1 MQRDTFGVWSVTL
14 PAVHGRPAIP
24 HDSKVKVIR
33 SSAFQGTHSLD
44 HHDHPSGRTNRQ
56 ASGMD
61 QASHP
66 EPRVLTY
73 LRRHLLESP
82 QQIRL
87 QEQAAS
93 SPIVSPCLRSARY
106 SPAFVSFLM
115 FQSEFPPRSTASVLI
130 LNSRQM
136 SCPES
141 KSLDTTS
148 FSSWQSWNT
157 PIMHPLD
164 TRSPASLLPQAD
176 MVVSFPINTPDI
188 TRNP

>member
-1 MQRDTFGVWSVTL
+1 MERDTFGVWSVTL

-24 HDSKVKVIR
+24 HDSKVKVMG
-33 SSAFQGTHSLD
+33 SSAFQSTHSLD
-44 HHDHPSGRTNRQ
+44 HHDHTSGRTNRQ
-56 ASGMD
+56 TSGMD

-66 EPRVLTY
+66 EPRVFTY

-82 QQIRL
+82 HEICL
-87 QEQAAS
+87 QEQTSA
-93 SPIVSPCLRSARY
+93 SPIVTPCLRSARY
-106 SPAFVSFLM
+106 SPAFVSSLM
-115 FQSEFPPRSTASVLI
+115 FQSEFPPRSTASVRI

-164 TRSPASLLPQAD
+164 TRSPASLLPRAD
-176 MVVSFPINTPDI
+176 MVVSFPTNTPNF